1 MVELAVPDD
10 SQGNGRV
17 EREIQTVRG
26 LARTLIRAVREGA
39 QAEVDVYGPL
49 AQWAFRHAAW
59 LLSHFRRQAGS
70 PTAYEMITGRRY
82 VGKLANFGE
91 RVLAR
96 LPAPNGCDKFQVAI
110 WVGKTDRADFHLVF
124 TSDGLRWT
132 RTIRRMPIPYD
143 AETLSNVR
151 SWPWSISYGQ
161 IGVKQAA
168 LMAKVPSTPLPPQ
181 LAPAIREEER
191 AERRQARQQAQPP
204 GGQGQAISDRSDQR
218 QAGPGSDEAASDPTS
233 GTTSSSSSMVSQS
246 VDDDMVLE
254 DLVKNLKEDNRYDGG
269 VDISPKRGGDP
280 VEEEVQSPSKALKQT
295 ALRKVPRLGDEV
307 QPSSTASA
315 SGANRPQGDDV
326 KVRMVVSGDLLEDG
340 DGDLELPAQPPDLA
354 PDELFQVEAESI
366 KTEMQR
372 LVEMGVLVSA
382 EGADLMDAEKL
393 STRFV
398 MDWR

>member
-1 MVELAVPDD
+1 MFGHGP
-10 SQGNGRV
+10 
-17 EREIQTVRG
+17 
-26 LARTLIRAVREGA
+26 GA
-39 QAEVDVYGPL
+39 L
-49 AQWAFRHAAW
+49 
-59 LLSHFRRQAGS
+59 
-70 PTAYEMITGRRY
+70 
-82 VGKLANFGE
+82 
-91 RVLAR
+91 
-96 LPAPNGCDKFQVAI
+96 
-110 WVGKTDRADFHLVF
+110 
-124 TSDGLRWT
+124 
-132 RTIRRMPIPYD
+132 
-143 AETLSNVR
+143 
-151 SWPWSISYGQ
+151 ISYGQ

-233 GTTSSSSSMVSQS
+233 GTTSASSSMVSLS

-280 VEEEVQSPSKALKQT
+280 VEEEVQSTSKALKQT

-354 PDELFQVEAESI
+354 PHELFQVEAESI
-366 KTEMQR
+366 KTGMQR

-382 EGADLMDAEKL
+382 EGADFMDAEKL
-393 STRFV
+393 ST
-398 MDWR
+398 